1 MSWVGK
7 QKIIDL
13 GKREEQAK
21 KGGAGWQQ
29 TVHWQMKVKDIFKI
43 LSDIGFKFIDSL
55 QLHSIGCKDPI
66 FNKAKTRRVY
76 YWVDRRLNQTGVLT
90 WCLIGSMSVP
100 GKAGPISN
108 KIRDKVW
115 KCKPN
120 ISTPN
125 MEAPDWSGLASC

>member
-1 MSWVGK
+1 M
-7 QKIIDL
+7 D
-13 GKREEQAK
+13 
-21 KGGAGWQQ
+21 
-29 TVHWQMKVKDIFKI
+29 
-43 LSDIGFKFIDSL
+43 
-55 QLHSIGCKDPI
+55 
-66 FNKAKTRRVY
+66 KAKMKRVY
-76 YWVDRRLNQTGVLT
+76 YWVGRRLNQTGVLT
-90 WCLIGSMSVP
+90 WCLIGSVSVP